1 MYNGAQCTESMKRWM
16 IRTLLCSCKCNVV
29 TDPSIWKFITSLVN
43 CLTLRARLMERRLKC
58 SERWPNMHCIFCPSV
73 LIELLLS
80 MWCLISA
87 VVELSNRWV
96 LMEDPQLTN
105 IKSARQMVWRLK
117 CSERWSNTC
126 AFYMYIP
133 SQCTDELLLSTW
145 YLISW
150 VKESSNSING
160 RSSTDQHWKFQTD
173 GVKVEVQWK
182 VVKCAF
188 YFLSQCKVI
197 AFYAVLDLFSCRVN

>member
-87 VVELSNRWV
+87 VV
-96 LMEDPQLTN
+96 D
-105 IKSARQMVWRLK
+105 
-117 CSERWSNTC
+117 
-126 AFYMYIP
+126 
-133 SQCTDELLLSTW
+133 
-145 YLISW
+145 
-150 VKESSNSING
+150 SSNSVHG
-160 RSSTDQHWKFQTD
+160 QSSTDQHWKSQID
-173 GVKVEVQWK
+173 GVKVVKLLWVYKCPSLCTRTLIQLLFITTTVLLHDFYK
-182 VVKCAF
+182 HYTVHVVA
-188 YFLSQCKVI
+188 I
-197 AFYAVLDLFSCRVN
+197 IWMHNN